1 MKHLCSQIALA
12 PIRASARRG
21 STILIVVVLMAMLA
35 FLGVVFY
42 TFSAQEYANALT
54 FSQQAKVTKAVS
66 VEPDALFDFALQQII
81 LGPDD
86 TNTQS
91 ILWGG
96 RHSLL
101 ANMYGRDGI
110 PFNGEGVNLASSTG
124 TPGQP
129 IVDMNYDG
137 TPDGAAADKLLNF
150 IDSPAA
156 NNGVLWGT
164 GKSLAGLPAPDVNYN
179 SPDINSLFLSYD
191 GNAVDTAGVASRVLI
206 PSFFRPQY
214 LRSGGAHRSDWF
226 WNSASA
232 NQVMR
237 PHPNHICV
245 GTNVS
250 RFVDSNQYKS
260 LGLRRPFT
268 FAAPAD
274 PKYFAPVETSGSAST
289 GRLGVWS
296 SNGQNDIDL
305 DVDTDGDGILDAILM
320 DLGYPPIRR
329 GNGKLVVPLFAI
341 SIRYLNG
348 LLNVNAT
355 GNLSGNLDT
364 SGISATHQLG
374 YRKTG
379 SSTYVPDSL
388 SKSNLGLST
397 YEINIQRAL
406 TADPTDPLDPS
417 IANSAIGQQL
427 AYFLK
432 LFDSSITTSPAQP
445 GRSVSEL
452 ANLEWLLL
460 NIGRAQFDLQ
470 SASAA
475 SPLTKAIN
483 VLYPGRFGEVGRILK
498 FLTTFLIEDLPGAG
512 KTVTLMTPPGLPTAS
527 DDDSNADDG
536 ESDFATR
543 WVHPLDF
550 LGSGQQFQR
559 FEHGADGQ
567 PGVASVDDDSNGM
580 VDDFSEEGWPSS
592 DDIPALYGPY
602 GKSREL
608 LRNGANLWPAYSGF
622 HSYNLS
628 AAGGVRWGETD
639 TTGATYSGQLM
650 RDSRWYSLLDDPTES
665 IIDPT
670 LMSPDYS
677 GYLSLDTARKNDA
690 VFGPEEM
697 PFLQGSESDARR
709 STSHSRLAELMPA
722 NLVASD
728 QARDIRKRLTT
739 VSSDRREYGYG
750 TSAVG
755 GVRSWETTVTQFPP
769 SLNIDAANPYR
780 AELFDLLRQD
790 RFELGADEYPGVY
803 LVDDDSNGVVDD
815 FLEEGWPGSDDVGVT
830 NWQMKLNVNQLLKD
844 TGTQLQ
850 FRPLAAHD
858 PASVMTAPANVTA
871 HSERQLMARDIY
883 TLLYTLCQGQAAD
896 YRYAAAPTP
905 EQTREM
911 AQFAVN
917 LVDELDTDDIIT
929 AFYFDPDLSKTTG
942 TGWTAAAATEVVYG
956 VERQLLT
963 FSEALA
969 FRVGQV
975 ATDSD
980 MTIFDDTLTD
990 ATNGRRYVFFE
1001 LQNVTPMKVPLAT
1014 TASVDANSS
1023 TWRVT
1028 LQDGSNTAKS
1038 RVNFLSGLYN
1048 AQYPSTIQ
1056 SDLTLPAAAV
1066 FTVGSQ
1072 DGSDAI
1078 GGKYRT
1084 SDFRADINDPF
1095 DNTFERIVPS
1105 GGTADTVGI
1114 GSRIVP
1120 IASTPQANFPTAKC
1134 DLDLVWDEAAYL
1146 NLSTPAFVLETSPTT
1161 PGSFAASL
1169 DAATTN
1175 FRLVLERRASDGTFT
1190 VVDQTALQTVVT
1202 VTPPAMSTGVSAVLN
1217 GLVSQERRTPL
1228 SRKTENAATAAA
1240 PKRNSFKT
1248 ANGDSTATLWQHHND
1263 RDFATVAEL
1272 FQIPLYGP
1280 ARLTDGRLGDL
1291 EFADRTILDSTVS
1304 SDPLYPAATNSNY
1317 IPTIAAA
1324 RFLRP
1329 DNPDQSGLS
1338 NRWYRLLQFLEVPN
1352 RSHKHP
1358 TIATQSALTTPPLLL
1373 AEPYNLPIG
1382 FGWPRTHGQLNL
1394 NMIRDSKVLAAL
1406 LDDDLLI
1413 NGADANLIGLDEP
1426 GRLWWVEFLKARDS
1440 RYVSGSGFRG
1450 DPTTGLSADPTT
1462 WLFMPGTAN
1471 ARPFRGFD
1479 SVGPKALGYGAD
1491 DKPGKSGVDDD
1502 SNGTIDDVSEI
1513 FWPGSDDDAPL
1524 ENTILRSLPL
1534 DGASTNPNES
1544 RRLFEVG
1551 IQAEHFGPLVDETT
1565 VGNDPLHPS
1574 ARYRLLSKI
1583 LNNVTT
1589 RSNSFG
1595 VFVTVQYYEAA
1606 EVSGAIRIGGRLDD
1620 TPTHRGYFVV
1630 DRTGAVEQMK
1640 VVTPNPISPNSFSFK
1655 ADTNRTGV
1663 PNGIRW
1669 QDLVLFRNTLN

>member
-12 PIRASARRG
+12 RIRASARRG

-137 TPDGAAADKLLNF
+137 SGSGENNDLLNF
-150 IDSPAA
+150 VDSAVA
-156 NNGVLWGT
+156 NGGTLWGA
-164 GKSLAGLPAPDVNYN
+164 GKSLAGLPTPDVNYN
-179 SPDINSLFLSYD
+179 SPDINSLYMSYD
-191 GNAVDTAGVASRVLI
+191 GTAVNGTGTTAKRVII
-206 PSFFRPQY
+206 PSYFRPQH
-214 LRSGGAHRSDWF
+214 LRNGGAMVYEDTNRDGVLDLGEDLDGNDALDADWYRLPAF
-226 WNSASA
+226 A
-232 NQVMR
+232 NQTMR
-237 PHPNHICV
+237 PHPSHVCV
-245 GTNVS
+245 NELGNAITVGGTNVN
-250 RFVDSNQYKS
+250 RFVNQTDYKM
-260 LGLRRPFT
+260 LGLRRPFSSLT
-268 FAAPAD
+268 GS
-274 PKYFAPVETSGSAST
+274 FAPMKASGSTSI
-289 GRLGVWS
+289 GRLGIWS
-296 SNGQNDIDL
+296 GVGSGSGYNDVDIDL
-305 DVDTDGDGILDAILM
+305 DVDTDGDKILDAILM

-329 GNGKLVVPLFAI
+329 GNGKLMVPLFAI
-341 SIRYLNG
+341 SIRDLNG

-355 GNLSGNLDT
+355 GNLSGHLDP

-388 SKSNLGLST
+388 SKSNQGLST

-417 IANSAIGQQL
+417 IANSEIGQQL

-432 LFDSSITTSPAQP
+432 LFDPSITTSPAQP

-460 NIGRAQFDLQ
+460 NIGRAQFHLQ
-470 SASAA
+470 SASTA
-475 SPLTKAIN
+475 SPLTKAIH
-483 VLYPGRFGEVGRILK
+483 VLYPGRFGEVSRMLN

-527 DDDSNADDG
+527 DDDDNADDG

-567 PGVASVDDDSNGM
+567 PGAASVDDDSNGV
-580 VDDFSEEGWPSS
+580 VDDFSEEGWPGS

-622 HSYNLS
+622 HSYKGS
-628 AAGGVRWGETD
+628 TAGGVRWGETN

-670 LMSPDYS
+670 LMSPNYS
-677 GYLSLDTARKNDA
+677 AYLLGADGQPGVALVDDDSNGVVDDFSEEGWAGSDDSPSLDTARKNDA

-728 QARDIRKRLTT
+728 QAPAIRKRLTT

-755 GVRSWETTVTQFPP
+755 GLRSWETTVTQFPP
-769 SLNIDAANPYR
+769 SLNLGAASPYR
-780 AELFDLLRQD
+780 AELFDLLRQ
-790 RFELGADEYPGVY
+790 EGNAGV
-803 LVDDDSNGVVDD
+803 S
-815 FLEEGWPGSDDVGVT
+815 
-830 NWQMKLNVNQLLKD
+830 NWQMKLNVNQLLED
-844 TGTQLQ
+844 AGTQLQ

-858 PASVMTAPANVTA
+858 PTALPTVGNNPVA
-871 HSERQLMARDIY
+871 HYERQLMARDLY
-883 TLLYTLCQGQAAD
+883 TLLYTLCQGVDTD
-896 YRYAAAPTP
+896 YRSSAPPTLA
-905 EQTREM
+905 QVREM

-917 LVDELDTDDIIT
+917 VVDALDTDDIIT
-929 AFYFDPDLSKTTG
+929 AFYYDPDLSTAGGGWPVATNTTDP
-942 TGWTAAAATEVVYG
+942 TTPTHANATEVVYG

-1190 VVDQTALQTVVT
+1190 VVDQTALQTMVT

-1352 RSHKHP
+1352 RSHQHP
-1358 TIATQSALTTPPLLL
+1358 TIATQSALTTPPSLL

-1394 NMIRDSKVLAAL
+1394 NMIRDPKVLAAL

-1413 NGADANLIGLDEP
+1413 DGATSNLTGLDEG

-1479 SVGPKALGYGAD
+1479 A
-1491 DKPGKSGVDDD
+1491 
-1502 SNGTIDDVSEI
+1502 I
-1513 FWPGSDDDAPL
+1513 
-1524 ENTILRSLPL
+1524 
-1534 DGASTNPNES
+1534 
-1544 RRLFEVG
+1544 
-1551 IQAEHFGPLVDETT
+1551 
-1565 VGNDPLHPS
+1565 S
-1574 ARYRLLSKI
+1574 AVI
-1583 LNNVTT
+1583 
-1589 RSNSFG
+1589 
-1595 VFVTVQYYEAA
+1595 
-1606 EVSGAIRIGGRLDD
+1606 
-1620 TPTHRGYFVV
+1620 
-1630 DRTGAVEQMK
+1630 
-1640 VVTPNPISPNSFSFK
+1640 
-1655 ADTNRTGV
+1655 
-1663 PNGIRW
+1663 
-1669 QDLVLFRNTLN
+1669 

>member
-1 MKHLCSQIALA
+1 
-12 PIRASARRG
+12 
-21 STILIVVVLMAMLA
+21 
-35 FLGVVFY
+35 
-42 TFSAQEYANALT
+42 
-54 FSQQAKVTKAVS
+54 
-66 VEPDALFDFALQQII
+66 
-81 LGPDD
+81 
-86 TNTQS
+86 
-91 ILWGG
+91 
-96 RHSLL
+96 
-101 ANMYGRDGI
+101 
-110 PFNGEGVNLASSTG
+110 
-124 TPGQP
+124 
-129 IVDMNYDG
+129 
-137 TPDGAAADKLLNF
+137 
-150 IDSPAA
+150 
-156 NNGVLWGT
+156 
-164 GKSLAGLPAPDVNYN
+164 
-179 SPDINSLFLSYD
+179 
-191 GNAVDTAGVASRVLI
+191 
-206 PSFFRPQY
+206 
-214 LRSGGAHRSDWF
+214 
-226 WNSASA
+226 
-232 NQVMR
+232 
-237 PHPNHICV
+237 
-245 GTNVS
+245 
-250 RFVDSNQYKS
+250 
-260 LGLRRPFT
+260 
-268 FAAPAD
+268 
-274 PKYFAPVETSGSAST
+274 
-289 GRLGVWS
+289 
-296 SNGQNDIDL
+296 
-305 DVDTDGDGILDAILM
+305 
-320 DLGYPPIRR
+320 
-329 GNGKLVVPLFAI
+329 
-341 SIRYLNG
+341 
-348 LLNVNAT
+348 
-355 GNLSGNLDT
+355 
-364 SGISATHQLG
+364 
-374 YRKTG
+374 
-379 SSTYVPDSL
+379 
-388 SKSNLGLST
+388 
-397 YEINIQRAL
+397 
-406 TADPTDPLDPS
+406 
-417 IANSAIGQQL
+417 
-427 AYFLK
+427 
-432 LFDSSITTSPAQP
+432 
-445 GRSVSEL
+445 
-452 ANLEWLLL
+452 
-460 NIGRAQFDLQ
+460 
-470 SASAA
+470 
-475 SPLTKAIN
+475 
-483 VLYPGRFGEVGRILK
+483 
-498 FLTTFLIEDLPGAG
+498 
-512 KTVTLMTPPGLPTAS
+512 
-527 DDDSNADDG
+527 
-536 ESDFATR
+536 
-543 WVHPLDF
+543 
-550 LGSGQQFQR
+550 
-559 FEHGADGQ
+559 
-567 PGVASVDDDSNGM
+567 
-580 VDDFSEEGWPSS
+580 
-592 DDIPALYGPY
+592 
-602 GKSREL
+602 
-608 LRNGANLWPAYSGF
+608 
-622 HSYNLS
+622 
-628 AAGGVRWGETD
+628 
-639 TTGATYSGQLM
+639 
-650 RDSRWYSLLDDPTES
+650 
-665 IIDPT
+665 
-670 LMSPDYS
+670 
-677 GYLSLDTARKNDA
+677 
-690 VFGPEEM
+690 
-697 PFLQGSESDARR
+697 
-709 STSHSRLAELMPA
+709 
-722 NLVASD
+722 
-728 QARDIRKRLTT
+728 
-739 VSSDRREYGYG
+739 
-750 TSAVG
+750 
-755 GVRSWETTVTQFPP
+755 
-769 SLNIDAANPYR
+769 
-780 AELFDLLRQD
+780 
-790 RFELGADEYPGVY
+790 
-803 LVDDDSNGVVDD
+803 
-815 FLEEGWPGSDDVGVT
+815 
-830 NWQMKLNVNQLLKD
+830 
-844 TGTQLQ
+844 
-850 FRPLAAHD
+850 
-858 PASVMTAPANVTA
+858 
-871 HSERQLMARDIY
+871 
-883 TLLYTLCQGQAAD
+883 
-896 YRYAAAPTP
+896 
-905 EQTREM
+905 
-911 AQFAVN
+911 
-917 LVDELDTDDIIT
+917 
-929 AFYFDPDLSKTTG
+929 
-942 TGWTAAAATEVVYG
+942 VYG

-1146 NLSTPAFVLETSPTT
+1146 GSTPAFVLETAPTT

-1190 VVDQTALQTVVT
+1190 VVDQTGLQTVVT

-1352 RSHKHP
+1352 RSHQHP
-1358 TIATQSALTTPPLLL
+1358 TIATQSALTTPPSLL
-1373 AEPYNLPIG
+1373 AEPYDLPIG

-1394 NMIRDSKVLAAL
+1394 NMIRDPKVLAAL

-1413 NGADANLIGLDEP
+1413 DGADANLIGLDEP

-1440 RYVSGSGFRG
+1440 RYVSGIGFSP
-1450 DPTTGLSADPTT
+1450 DPTTGL
-1462 WLFMPGTAN
+1462 FVPGTAN

-1479 SVGPKALGYGAD
+1479 AIGPAAT
-1491 DKPGKSGVDDD
+1491 STTD
-1502 SNGTIDDVSEI
+1502 S
-1513 FWPGSDDDAPL
+1513 PL

-1534 DGASTNPNES
+1534 NAGTNPNES

-1551 IQAEHFGPLVDETT
+1551 LNGSEHFGPLVDETT

-1606 EVSGAIRIGGRLDD
+1606 EVSSDVANVNAIRIGGRLDD

>member
-110 PFNGEGVNLASSTG
+110 PFNGEGVNLMQTAA
-124 TPGQP
+124 GQP
-129 IVDMNYDG
+129 QVDMNFNG
-137 TPDGAAADKLLNF
+137 SSADANDNQQLLNP

-156 NNGVLWGT
+156 NPGVLVYGSSGAPWGT
-164 GKSLAGLPAPDVNYN
+164 GKRFRGTASLDATQDIPDPDVNYN

-191 GNAVDTAGVASRVLI
+191 GNAVNTAGVASRVLI

-214 LRSGGAHRSDWF
+214 LRTGATHRTDWYS
-226 WNSASA
+226 NAATA

-245 GTNVS
+245 DDSGNAITITINSVTTNVS
-250 RFVDSNQYKS
+250 RFVNGSEMDTLVTPNRPLYQS
-260 LGLRRPFT
+260 LGLKRPFT
-268 FAAPAD
+268 TTAGN
-274 PKYFAPVETSGSAST
+274 FAPVKADGSATT
-289 GRLGVWS
+289 GKLGVWS

-329 GNGKLVVPLFAI
+329 GDGKLVVPLFAI
-341 SIRYLNG
+341 SIRDLNG

-379 SSTYVPDSL
+379 PSTYVPDSL

-406 TADPTDPLDPS
+406 TADPTDPS
-417 IANSAIGQQL
+417 IADSAIGQQL

-460 NIGRAQFDLQ
+460 NIGRAQFHLQ
-470 SASAA
+470 SASTA

-512 KTVTLMTPPGLPTAS
+512 KTVTLMTPPVLPTAS
-527 DDDSNADDG
+527 DDDDNADDG
-536 ESDFATR
+536 ESVLATR

-567 PGVASVDDDSNGM
+567 PGAASVDDDSNGV
-580 VDDFSEEGWPSS
+580 VDDFSEEGWAGS
-592 DDIPALYGPY
+592 DDSPALYGPY

-670 LMSPDYS
+670 LMSPNYS
-677 GYLSLDTARKNDA
+677 GYSSLDTARKNDA

-709 STSHSRLAELMPA
+709 STLHPRLAELMPA

-755 GVRSWETTVTQFPP
+755 GVRSWETTVNQFPP
-769 SLNIDAANPYR
+769 SLNLGAASPYR
-780 AELFDLLRQD
+780 AELFDLLRQ
-790 RFELGADEYPGVY
+790 EGNAGV
-803 LVDDDSNGVVDD
+803 S
-815 FLEEGWPGSDDVGVT
+815 
-830 NWQMKLNVNQLLKD
+830 NWQMKLNVNQLLED
-844 TGTQLQ
+844 AGTQLQ

-858 PASVMTAPANVTA
+858 PTALPTVGNNPVA
-871 HSERQLMARDIY
+871 HYERQLMARDIY
-883 TLLYTLCQGQAAD
+883 TLLYTLCQGVDTD
-896 YRYAAAPTP
+896 YRSSTAPTAA
-905 EQTREM
+905 QVREM

-917 LVDELDTDDIIT
+917 VVDALDTDDIIT
-929 AFYFDPDLSKTTG
+929 AFYYDPDLSTAGGGWPVATNTTDP
-942 TGWTAAAATEVVYG
+942 TTPTHANATEVVYG

-1014 TASVDANSS
+1014 TASIDAATS

-1134 DLDLVWDEAAYL
+1134 DLDLVWDETAYL
-1146 NLSTPAFVLETSPTT
+1146 GSTPAFVLETSPTT

-1190 VVDQTALQTVVT
+1190 VVDQTALQTMVT
-1202 VTPPAMSTGVSAVLN
+1202 VTPPAMSTGVNAVLN

-1228 SRKTENAATAAA
+1228 SRTAENAATAAA

-1263 RDFATVAEL
+1263 RDFATIAEL

-1352 RSHKHP
+1352 RSHQHP
-1358 TIATQSALTTPPLLL
+1358 TIATQSALTTPTPSLL
-1373 AEPYNLPIG
+1373 AEPYDLPIG

-1413 NGADANLIGLDEP
+1413 DGATPNLTGLDEG

-1440 RYVSGSGFRG
+1440 RYVSGSGFSP
-1450 DPTTGLSADPTT
+1450 DPTTGL
-1462 WLFMPGTAN
+1462 FVPGTAN
-1471 ARPFRGFD
+1471 ARPFRSFD
-1479 SVGPKALGYGAD
+1479 SA
-1491 DKPGKSGVDDD
+1491 GVTNVPNPTD
-1502 SNGTIDDVSEI
+1502 S
-1513 FWPGSDDDAPL
+1513 PL

-1534 DGASTNPNES
+1534 DGAGTNPNES

-1551 IQAEHFGPLVDETT
+1551 LNGSEHFGPLVDETT

-1606 EVSGAIRIGGRLDD
+1606 EVSSDVANLNAIRIGGRLDD

-1640 VVTPNPISPNSFSFK
+1640 RLSENVSTGRITVANPPTFPVSSNSFGFQ
-1655 ADTNRTGV
+1655 ANTNTSGD
-1663 PNGIRW
+1663 PNYMNGIRW